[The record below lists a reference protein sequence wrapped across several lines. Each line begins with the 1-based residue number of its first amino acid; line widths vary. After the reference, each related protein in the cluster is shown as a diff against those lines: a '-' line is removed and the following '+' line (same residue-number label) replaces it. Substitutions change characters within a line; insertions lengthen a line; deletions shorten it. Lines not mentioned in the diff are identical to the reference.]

1 MSGQDPLE
9 RRWVEPVTL
18 EGRWVRLEP
27 LGAEHL
33 PGLVE
38 VGLDPSL
45 WRWTLTVIATPDQM
59 RRFVEAALAERAA
72 GDSMPFTIIERAS
85 GQPVGS
91 TRYLNIDANHRRLEI
106 GYTWVA
112 PGWQRTPLN
121 SEAKLLL
128 IGHAFDRL
136 GAVRV
141 EFKTDSLN
149 EASRRALLGIGA
161 IEEGTLRNHMISQG
175 GRRRHSV
182 YYSVIEEEWPTV
194 RDHLEQRLARGPR
207 TQSG

>member
-1 MSGQDPLE
+1 VSGQDPLE

-38 VGLDPSL
+38 VGLDPTL

-194 RDHLEQRLARGPR
+194 REHLEQRLARGPR

>member
-1 MSGQDPLE
+1 VSGQDPLE

-194 RDHLEQRLARGPR
+194 REHLEQRLARGPR

>member
-1 MSGQDPLE
+1 VSGQDPLE

-27 LGAEHL
+27 LGTDHL

-38 VGLDPSL
+38 VGLDPTL

-128 IGHAFDRL
+128 MGHAFDRL

-194 RDHLEQRLARGPR
+194 REHLEQRLARGPR

>member
-9 RRWVEPVTL
+9 RRWVEPLTL

-27 LGAEHL
+27 LGTEHL

-45 WRWTLTVIATPDQM
+45 WRWTLTVIATPDHM

-72 GDSMPFTIIERAS
+72 GDSMPFVIIDLAS

-91 TRYLNIDANHRRLEI
+91 TRFLNIDANHRRLEI

-112 PGWQRTPLN
+112 PGWQRTPVN
-121 SEAKLLL
+121 GEAKLLL
-128 IGHAFDRL
+128 LGHAFDRL

-182 YYSVIEEEWPTV
+182 YYSVIEEEWPRV
-194 RDHLEQRLARGPR
+194 RDHLQQRLARGPR